1 METTPE
7 QVYALAFGAHPDD
20 VELSIGAT
28 LLKIIGEGRRV
39 AVCDLTRGEMGT
51 SGTAES
57 RKLEA
62 AEAARL
68 MGYSTRETLDLGDSR
83 LFYNEENLHALIRVI
98 RRFRPFVVFA
108 NPPEERHPDHPKAS
122 RLVTDAVY
130 YAGLRQLETLYEGR
144 VQEAWR
150 PQHLFYY
157 IQYKQLPPNLIVDVS
172 GTFEE
177 SRKGIRAF
185 ASQFW
190 QEGDGSRPA
199 TLIKRKEFL
208 GSLEARARSLGE
220 QIGTLYGEGLLT
232 PSTTAIS
239 SFTATFP
246 EPRHQ

>member
-1 METTPE
+1 MERTPE
-7 QVYALAFGAHPDD
+7 KVYALAFGAHPDD

-28 LLKIIGEGRRV
+28 LLKIMGEGHRA

-51 SGTAES
+51 SGTPES
-57 RKLEA
+57 RKNEA
-62 AEAARL
+62 AEAARI
-68 MGYSTRETLDLGDSR
+68 MGYSARTTLDLGDSR
-83 LFYNEENLHALIRVI
+83 LFYNEENLHTLIRVI
-98 RRFRPFVVFA
+98 RRFRPFIVFA

-130 YAGLRQLETLYEGR
+130 YAGLRQIETLHEGR
-144 VQEAWR
+144 AQEAWR

-157 IQYKQLPPNLIVDVS
+157 IQYRQLTPDLIVDVS
-172 GTFEE
+172 NTFEA

-185 ASQFW
+185 TSQFW
-190 QEGDGSRPA
+190 QEGEVTEPA

-208 GSLEARARSLGE
+208 SSLEARARSLGE